1 MCREVFADYEKAVGN
16 SVPIFFDTT
25 HIDLKITA
33 RSNLFQTLIFGLLE
47 YKNYRD
53 QRISR
58 ICRFSCVD
66 DDGKDWKLV
75 FEIVSLLG
83 NDGDYKRDGIL
94 RRNSRNKTSNSL
106 HGWAAGQAAI
116 KNDISL
122 KYPLSLEKEPVAKSD
137 FESTISGS
145 ILTVIAE
152 KLWQHKFEHSTD
164 ETEEFFVEKIEIS
177 LPNDICTVQSDLNSS
192 AVGGGSATGASAAE
206 MKENHDVSTSGAG
219 GDGSGANGG
228 AVGGKND
235 ATAHDGGGANAVAA
249 SASPESLAQLNIAF
263 PASKYQPWI
272 IITQRIPES
281 IARMEIR
288 SKLNKLLVPTQL
300 VSLQNIR
307 NVHRFG
313 IVLIS
318 EQLLGKLAHASR
330 DEAADYPDLLSIRDL
345 RAMARYLIVVCD
357 HDHEK
362 SELSQSFGIDV
373 DRTIKSKATL
383 MELFDSILVSCACR
397 SPPPSSLRS
406 V

>member
-66 DDGKDWKLV
+66 DDGKDWKLI

-83 NDGDYKRDGIL
+83 NDADYKRDGIL
-94 RRNSRNKTSNSL
+94 RRNSRNKASNSL

-192 AVGGGSATGASAAE
+192 AVGGGGSAGTGVSAAE
-206 MKENHDVSTSGAG
+206 MKDNHDVSATG
-219 GDGSGANGG
+219 GDGAGASGFPDKKTDS
-228 AVGGKND
+228 VGN
-235 ATAHDGGGANAVAA
+235 DGGSYAVAA
-249 SASPESLAQLNIAF
+249 AASPESLAQLNVAF

-281 IARMEIR
+281 ITRMEIR

-318 EQLLGKLAHASR
+318 EQLLGKLAHAAR

-383 MELFDSILVSCACR
+383 NELFDSILVSAHA
-397 SPPPSSLRS
+397 
-406 V
+406 